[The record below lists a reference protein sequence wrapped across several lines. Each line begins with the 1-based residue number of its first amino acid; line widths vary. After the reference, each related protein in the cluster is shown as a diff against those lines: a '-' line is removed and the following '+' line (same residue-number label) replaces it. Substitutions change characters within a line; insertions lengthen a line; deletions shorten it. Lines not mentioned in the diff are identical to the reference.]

1 MSKSKKPKPDSFLNF
16 FFKSYKISDVNKT
29 SLREK
34 TITTFK
40 GYHLF
45 VYFLGLLI
53 VLLFGVFL
61 LIAYGPLNNLVPLT
75 NTIKKKEIIDLI
87 VRVDSL
93 EKDLVVKQQY
103 INVIGKIINGEV
115 VDSLLPISIDSNL
128 VFEKLKLIPSKEDS
142 ILRKMVYEEDLYNI
156 SSSYSVRNSSLEDFV
171 FFKPV
176 NGLVID
182 TFSLRDSHYGVDVVT
197 HDGASVKACLEG
209 VVIFSDW
216 STSSGNMMLIQHI
229 DNIISVYMHNSILTK
244 KQNDL
249 VKAGEVIGIVGNT
262 GELSSG
268 PHLHF
273 ELWQNGSPIDPQEY
287 IDF

>member
-115 VDSLLPISIDSNL
+115 VDNLLPISIDSSL

-156 SSSYSVRNSSLEDFV
+156 SSSYSARNSSLEDFV

-182 TFSLRDSHYGVDVVT
+182 TFNLRDSHYGVDVVT

-273 ELWQNGSPIDPQEY
+273 ELWQNGTPIDPQEY

>member
-1 MSKSKKPKPDSFLNF
+1 MSKSKKPQINSFLIF
-16 FFKSYKISDVNKT
+16 FFKSYKISDVDKN
-29 SLREK
+29 SLKEN

-40 GYHLF
+40 GYQLL

-87 VRVDSL
+87 VKVDSL
-93 EKDLVVKQQY
+93 EKDLIIKHRY
-103 INVIGKIINGEV
+103 INVINRIINGEV
-115 VDSLLPISIDSNL
+115 VDSLLPIDIDSNI
-128 VFEKLKLIPSKEDS
+128 VFEKLELIPSKEDS
-142 ILRKMVYEEDLYNI
+142 LLRKMVYEEDLYNI
-156 SSSYSVRNSSLEDFV
+156 SSSYNEFDSSLEDFV

-176 NGLVID
+176 TGLVVD
-182 TFSLRDSHYGVDVVT
+182 TFNLYERHYGVDVVT
-197 HDGASVKACLEG
+197 HEGASVKSCLEG

-216 STSSGNMMLIQHI
+216 STSSGNMIVIQHM

-244 KQNDL
+244 QPNDL

-273 ELWQNGSPIDPQEY
+273 ELWQNGTPINPEEY

>member
-1 MSKSKKPKPDSFLNF
+1 MSKSKKPKLNSFLKF
-16 FFKSYKISDVNKT
+16 FFKSYKISDVDKN
-29 SLREK
+29 SLQEN

-40 GYHLF
+40 GYQFLI
-45 VYFLGLLI
+45 YFLGLLI
-53 VLLFGVFL
+53 VLLFSVFL

-87 VRVDSL
+87 VKVDSL
-93 EKDLVVKQQY
+93 EKDLIIKHRY
-103 INVIGKIINGEV
+103 ISVINRIINGEV
-115 VDSLLPISIDSNL
+115 VDSLLPIDIDSNI
-128 VFEKLKLIPSKEDS
+128 VFEKLELIPSKEDS
-142 ILRKMVYEEDLYNI
+142 LLRKMVYEEDLYNI
-156 SSSYSVRNSSLEDFV
+156 SSSYNEFNSSLEDFV

-176 NGLVID
+176 TGLVVD
-182 TFSLRDSHYGVDVVT
+182 TFKLSERHYGVDVVT
-197 HDGASVKACLEG
+197 HEGASVKACLEG

-216 STSSGNMMLIQHI
+216 SSSSGNMIVIQHV

-244 KQNDL
+244 QPNDL

-273 ELWQNGSPIDPQEY
+273 ELWQNGTPINPQEY
-287 IDF
+287 INF

>member
-1 MSKSKKPKPDSFLNF
+1 MSKTHKQNPDSSLSF
-16 FFKSYKISDVNKT
+16 FQKSYKISNVNKA
-29 SLREK
+29 SLKER

-40 GYHLF
+40 GYQLF
-45 VYFLGLLI
+45 IYFLGLFIILI
-53 VLLFGVFL
+53 FSVFL

-75 NTIKKKEIIDLI
+75 NTIKKKEIIDLM
-87 VRVDSL
+87 VKVDSL
-93 EKDLVVKQQY
+93 EKDLIIKHQY
-103 INVIGKIINGEV
+103 IHVINKIINGEV
-115 VDSLLPISIDSNL
+115 VDSLLPINIDSSL
-128 VFEKLKLIPSKEDS
+128 VVEKLDLVPSKEDS

-156 SSSYSVRNSSLEDFV
+156 SNSYNTPISGLEDFA

-176 NGLVID
+176 NGLVVD
-182 TFSLRDSHYGVDVVT
+182 TFSLADHHYGLDIVT
-197 HDGASVKACLEG
+197 HEGASVKACLEG

-216 STSSGNMMLIQHI
+216 STSSGNMILIQHV

-244 KQNDL
+244 NKNDL

-273 ELWQNGSPIDPQEY
+273 ELWQNGTPINPQEY
-287 IDF
+287 INF

>member
-1 MSKSKKPKPDSFLNF
+1 MSKSKKPQPDSFLNF
-16 FFKSYKISDVNKT
+16 FLKSYKISDVNKT

-156 SSSYSVRNSSLEDFV
+156 SSSYSARNSSLEDFV

-182 TFSLRDSHYGVDVVT
+182 TFSLRDGHYGVDVVT

-216 STSSGNMMLIQHI
+216 SSSSGNMMLIQHI

-273 ELWQNGSPIDPQEY
+273 ELWQNGSPINPQEY

>member
-1 MSKSKKPKPDSFLNF
+1 MSKSNKSKLNSFLKF
-16 FFKSYKISDVNKT
+16 FVKSYKISDVNKA
-29 SLREK
+29 SLREN

-40 GYHLF
+40 GYQ
-45 VYFLGLLI
+45 LLI
-53 VLLFGVFL
+53 YLLGVLIVILFSVFL

-75 NTIKKKEIIDLI
+75 NTIKKKEIIDLMI
-87 VRVDSL
+87 KVDSL
-93 EKDLVVKQQY
+93 EKDLIIKHQY
-103 INVIGKIINGEV
+103 INVINRIIDGEV
-115 VDSLLPISIDSNL
+115 VDSFLPIDVDTNL
-128 VFEKLKLIPSKEDS
+128 VFEQLELIPSQQDS
-142 ILRKMVYEEDLYNI
+142 ILRKRVYEEDLYNI
-156 SSSYSVRNSSLEDFV
+156 STAHNIKSSSLEDFV

-176 NGLVID
+176 NGLIVD
-182 TFSLRDSHYGVDVVT
+182 TFNLSGHHYGVDIVA
-197 HDGASVKACLEG
+197 HEGASVKACLEG

-216 STSSGNMMLIQHI
+216 SSSSGNMILIQHV
-229 DNIISVYMHNSILTK
+229 DNIISVYMHNSIVTK

-273 ELWQNGSPIDPQEY
+273 ELWQNGNPINPQEY